1 MKKIFVVVAMLSLM
15 LFSCVKESF
24 SPGNKDIND
33 EAVLESIEEKFIP
46 GVIRIRVTENLA
58 SKIELA
64 RNEEGK
70 VENIGVK
77 SMEDI
82 INSGRVLSIKR
93 TFPYAGR
100 FEERTRKAGLHLW
113 YDVIFDKEVPLT
125 KVHDG
130 FSDIDGVEELE
141 YQRRIVRYD
150 NNPIEVLQSLDG
162 ISLNGSEVTDAELPF
177 DDPRLEDQ
185 WHYYN
190 KGGTSVF
197 LTGADVNVFPVWK
210 NYTVGSSDVIVSVV
224 DGGIDYEHE
233 DLSSN
238 MWINLAELNGN
249 RSYDDD
255 SNGYKDDV
263 YGFNFVTGSG
273 AISPHSHGT
282 HVAGTISAVNN
293 NGKGVAGIAGG
304 DYKNGI
310 KGVRLMSCQ
319 IFSSR
324 PEDEDL
330 NANTAAAIKYGADN
344 GAVISQ
350 NSWGY
355 EEIIPLPSSIKA
367 AIDYFIEYAGVGEN
381 GEQIGPMKGGIV
393 IFSAGNENIEDGV
406 PASYERVL
414 SVASLGPD
422 FLRATYSNYG
432 DWVDISAPG
441 GQAGKATVLSTIPDN
456 GYGYMQ
462 GTSMACPHVS
472 GVAALVV
479 SHLGGSGFTNEMLW
493 SRLVDNT
500 TEIYTYN
507 RGLRGKLGSGMVN
520 ALGAVASSG
529 VIPPQPVT
537 QIFGGSSS
545 NIVTLKWVVTPDV
558 DDEKAYGYTV
568 YYSESD
574 ISDLDRSSLPEDVFT
589 YTIETGDVAVGDTI
603 YAIISDLK
611 FETEYYFAVD
621 AYDYSFNR
629 SELSPIITVKTKE
642 NKLPVITALNG
653 TSIVQKA
660 FETKYLNFSFSDP
673 DGHDLSW
680 EFTPGSDAATASI
693 VNDNI
698 QVRIVGKDDQA
709 GVYTGRI
716 TVKDSYGGAAY
727 IEFTYQ
733 IEENKAPLVSNR
745 PSDIY
750 IGAVGERVILDLKSI
765 FNDPDGEQLSF
776 NVTSTVPLVAH
787 INPNIDELFI
797 TSIGYGLTEVTVEA
811 IDALGMTAEVSF
823 KVLVRDDSNEVDIY
837 PSPVRDVLNL
847 RMGEE
852 VTAGVTL
859 ISSSGAEVF
868 NGTLTVS
875 PFNPAQV
882 DMSDMSGG
890 VYTVKIKYNGNEI
903 QRNITKL

>member
-1 MKKIFVVVAMLSLM
+1 MRKLYTAVVILSVIL
-15 LFSCVKESF
+15 SACVKESVD
-24 SPGNKDIND
+24 SGDTDID
-33 EAVLESIEEKFIP
+33 DRAVVESVSSKYIP
-46 GVIRIRVTENLA
+46 GVIRIKVTENLA
-58 SKIELA
+58 SKIELS
-64 RNEEGK
+64 RNEEGEVDK
-70 VENIGVK
+70 IDVK
-77 SMEDI
+77 SVDDI
-82 INSGRVLSIKR
+82 INSGRVSTIRR
-93 TFPYAGR
+93 TFPYAGK
-100 FEERTRKAGLHLW
+100 FEERTRRSGLHLW
-113 YDVIFDKEVPLT
+113 YDVVFDKDVPLT

-130 FSDIDGVEELE
+130 FSLVDGVEELE

-150 NNPIEVLQSLDG
+150 NNPIEVLQSLEG
-162 ISLNGSEVTDAELPF
+162 ISQKGSQNPEDALPF

-185 WHYYN
+185 WHYHN
-190 KGGTSVF
+190 VGGTSVF
-197 LTGADVNVFPVWK
+197 LAGADVNVFPVWK
-210 NYTVGSSDVIVSVV
+210 NYTTGSSEIIVSVV

-233 DLSSN
+233 DLAEN
-238 MWINLAELNGN
+238 MWINVAELNGN

-255 SNGYKDDV
+255 SNGYRDDV
-263 YGFNFVTGSG
+263 YGYNFVTGSG

-293 NGKGVAGIAGG
+293 NGKGVAGLAGG
-304 DYKNGI
+304 DSKNGV

-330 NANTAAAIKYGADN
+330 NGNTAAAIKYGADN

-355 EEIIPLPSSIKA
+355 EEVIPLPSSIKA
-367 AIDYFIEYAGVGEN
+367 AIDYFVEYAGTGEN
-381 GEQIGPMKGGIV
+381 GEQTGPMKGGIV
-393 IFSAGNENIEDGV
+393 IFSAGNENREEST
-406 PASYERVL
+406 PQRYEKVL

-472 GVAALVV
+472 GVAALVI
-479 SHLGGSGFTNEMLW
+479 SHLGGSGFTNDMLW
-493 SRLVDNT
+493 DRLVENT
-500 TEIYTYN
+500 TDIYAYN
-507 RGLRGKLGSGMVN
+507 RGFRDKLGSGMVN
-520 ALGAVASSG
+520 ALGAIASSG

-537 QIFGGSSS
+537 EVWGESAS
-545 NIVTLKWVVTPDV
+545 NNIMLKWLVTPDV
-558 DDEKAYGYTV
+558 DDEKAYGYTI
-568 YYSESD
+568 YYSEND
-574 ISDLDRSSLPEDVFT
+574 ISELDVTSLPEGVFT
-589 YTIETGDVAVGDTI
+589 LTVETAEIAVGDTI
-603 YAIISDLK
+603 FATIPDLK
-611 FETEYYFAVD
+611 FETEYNITID
-621 AYDYSFNR
+621 AYDYSSNR
-629 SELSPIITVKTKE
+629 SELSSIISVTTQD
-642 NKLPVITALNG
+642 NQLPVIAALDG

-680 EFTPGSDAATASI
+680 ELTPGSEAASASI

-698 QVRIVGKDDQA
+698 QVKIVGRDAEA

-716 TVKDSYGGAAY
+716 TVTDSYGGVSY
-727 IEFTYQ
+727 VDFSYE
-733 IEENKAPLVSNR
+733 IEENRPPVLSNV
-745 PSDIY
+745 PADIY
-750 IGAVGERVILDLKSI
+750 IGALGQRVILDLENI

-776 NVTSTVPLVAH
+776 NITSTVSSVAH

-797 TSIGYGLTEVTVEA
+797 TSLSYGLTEVSVEA
-811 IDALGMTAEVSF
+811 VDALGMTATVVF
-823 KVLVRDDSNEVDIY
+823 KVLVRDDSNEVDVY
-837 PSPVRDVLNL
+837 PNPVTDFLNL

-852 VTAGVTL
+852 VTADISL

-868 NGTLTVS
+868 NRTMPVT
-875 PFNPAQV
+875 PFNPARV
-882 DMSDMSGG
+882 DMTGMSGG
-890 VYTVKIKYNGNEI
+890 VYTVIIKYNGNEI